1 MIRPAASIVAPTGE
15 PRRWQTMES
24 PMKLASAIGL
34 SLLLSTMSVTGA
46 HAALLEEHVTGGV
59 LDLVWKP
66 GLLLPNGDPLP
77 NVMHA
82 ATLAPSDPAYAN
94 PSGDHTVAVATNS
107 FAPDSGG
114 VILTC
119 TDPGPVSDYS
129 WEAWMFT
136 GAGNT
141 RRGLVVRAD
150 PSNAFQSCYQ
160 FVIQSGLF
168 QLNFRKLVNTAP
180 TTLATWFAT
189 SLPAGSV
196 QPNTWHKMKVVAV
209 GNGFQCFWDGFDLTG
224 GVPIVDASSPSLPT
238 GWVGAYN
245 FRFDLGDVP
254 VYFDDFALDASG
266 PVPARSTS
274 WGAIKAR
281 YAN

>member
-1 MIRPAASIVAPTGE
+1 MKIGKTLILGALCVASLVTVAGAAV
-15 PRRWQTMES
+15 R
-24 PMKLASAIGL
+24 
-34 SLLLSTMSVTGA
+34 
-46 HAALLEEHVTGGV
+46 EEHVTGGV
-59 LDLVWKP
+59 LDLPWLP
-66 GLLLPNGDPLP
+66 GLIIPGGGPLP

-82 ATLAPSDPAYAN
+82 AILGPGDPAYAN

-119 TDPGPVSDYS
+119 TDPGALSDYS

-150 PSNAFQSCYQ
+150 PTSAFQSCYQ
-160 FVIQSGLF
+160 FVIQAGLF
-168 QLNFRKLVNTAP
+168 QINFRKLVNTTP
-180 TTLATWFAT
+180 TTLGTWFAT

-196 QPNTWHKMKVVAV
+196 PPNTWHKMKVIAM
-209 GNGFQCFWDGFDLTG
+209 GNGFQCFFDGYELTG
-224 GVPIVDASSPSLPT
+224 GVPIIDMTAPSLPT

-245 FRFDLGDVP
+245 FRFDLGDIP
-254 VYFDDFALDASG
+254 VYFDDLILDSLG
-266 PVPARSTS
+266 PVATRPAS
-274 WGAIKAR
+274 WGALKALYR
-281 YAN
+281 N